1 MIDTD
6 ATIDARGR
14 RSPDYMTDSTEPA
27 PSPTG
32 VDGSRPRT
40 GGPLALTAVT
50 LGLIIWPLAF
60 NYGAYNE
67 VHYDDVFSMVVAST
81 ILFVVTMVNPVYP
94 PPWIWFVRLA
104 LAAPMG
110 WLLTAA
116 WLEGST
122 SAALDRPGFVVWM
135 LFIVVVSVPVTLR
148 LLVDMFMP
156 ELTATASRSDPTGQI
171 VQLVKA
177 VDVHPVVAP
186 VELVPLPQLRS
197 DIGLAGRGEEGHADR
212 PTTSGWAKH
221 DRPRWKYQP
230 WSAPTRWFASP
241 TGATASTPLR
251 APKPPR
257 QHG

>member
-60 NYGAYNE
+60 NYGAYGE

-135 LFIVVVSVPVTLR
+135 LLIVVVSVPVTLR

-156 ELTATASRSDPTGQI
+156 ELTATASRKVQWSIVALVVIVGAVGFVVGRENPRFMTCSDFIIAGS
-171 VQLVKA
+171 A
-177 VDVHPVVAP
+177 EPVNC
-186 VELVPLPQLRS
+186 
-197 DIGLAGRGEEGHADR
+197 ADDL
-212 PTTSGWAKH
+212 S
-221 DRPRWKYQP
+221 
-230 WSAPTRWFASP
+230 
-241 TGATASTPLR
+241 
-251 APKPPR
+251 
-257 QHG
+257 